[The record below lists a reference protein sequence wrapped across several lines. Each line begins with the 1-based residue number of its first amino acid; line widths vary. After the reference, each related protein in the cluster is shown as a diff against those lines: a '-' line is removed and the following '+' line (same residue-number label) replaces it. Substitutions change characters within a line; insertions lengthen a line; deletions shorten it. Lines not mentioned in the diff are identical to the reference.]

1 MRGKKFKGQGHRVE
15 REDDSNPLHDAAWLF
30 SYADLMTQLL
40 IFSILMLVVMG
51 LKELN
56 PEQQRQSQEQAA
68 EAKKAAELS
77 RAVDELQ
84 AYVKSKSLG
93 DAMVIDR
100 SADRM
105 VIRMKSAILFK
116 EGQAVLA
123 PSARVIIDGLVPALS
138 RTANKLRIE
147 GHTDDVPIATALFPS
162 NWELSTARA
171 ISVADRLEQGG
182 IDRTRLSVAGYAEFH
197 PLLANDGAEQRAQN
211 RRVEIVVLGG

>member
-1 MRGKKFKGQGHRVE
+1 MRGKKFKGKGHRVE

-51 LKELN
+51 LKELK
-56 PEQQRQSQEQAA
+56 PDAQQSEQAQA
-68 EAKKAAELS
+68 ETKRAAEMA

-84 AYVKSKSLG
+84 AYVKSKALG

-138 RTANKLRIE
+138 HTANKLRIE

-171 ISVADRLEQGG
+171 ITVADRLEQGG
-182 IDRTRLSVAGYAEFH
+182 IDRARLSVAGYAEFH
-197 PLLANDGAEQRAQN
+197 PLLANDGADQRAQN